1 MNLMNI
7 LNASQVVVALAAVVV
22 VPEDALVL
30 FMNLLNATQLLC
42 LKMLMLFM
50 NLMNEIVVVVG
61 LAAAAVV
68 VVVLKDACA
77 VHEYHNVVLV
87 AAAKDFDAVFDA

>member
-1 MNLMNI
+1 
-7 LNASQVVVALAAVVV
+7 
-22 VPEDALVL
+22 
-30 FMNLLNATQLLC
+30 
-42 LKMLMLFM
+42 M

-61 LAAAAVV
+61 LAAAVVVVSLAVV

>member
-1 MNLMNI
+1 
-7 LNASQVVVALAAVVV
+7 
-22 VPEDALVL
+22 
-30 FMNLLNATQLLC
+30 
-42 LKMLMLFM
+42 MLFM

-61 LAAAAVV
+61 LAAAVVVVSLAVV